1 MNEEQAKHDIIQG
14 RTALGIEFGSTRIKA
29 VLIDSSH
36 APVASSGYDWENK
49 LEDGLWTYQW
59 ADVWTGLTESFKK
72 LTDDVK
78 SRYGIELKTAGAI
91 GISAMMHGYIAL
103 GCDGEPL
110 VPFRTWRNT
119 TTERAA
125 ALLTEKFGFN
135 IPLRWSVAH
144 LYQAMLNGES
154 HVRDVT
160 FLTTLAG
167 YVHWKLTGRKVLG
180 IGDASGMFP
189 IDSKT
194 NDYHAGMIA
203 KFAEIA
209 EEFKFGRNLTD
220 ILPEVQTAG
229 DDAGELT
236 EEGARLLDPSGR
248 LEPGI
253 PFCPPEGDA
262 GTGMVATNSVA
273 ERTGNVSAGTS
284 IFAMIVLE
292 RDLSKIY
299 TEIDMVTT
307 PAGKPVAMVH
317 CNNCTSDIDAWI
329 RLFGEAV
336 AMFGNE
342 VSKRELYDAMYAKA
356 LDGETDGGGVLSY
369 NYYAGEPI
377 TGLDEGR
384 PLLVRSP
391 DGRFTLANLMRSAL
405 YSAMGTLKIGMDIL
419 TEKERVHLDKLLG
432 HGGFFKA
439 RGVGQKLMASALGVP
454 VAVMESAGEGGAW
467 GIALLAAYNKR
478 RTAGETLESYLS
490 DKVFDKIFSESA
502 EPDADGAKG
511 FAAYMERY
519 AQGLAVERAAVA
531 HLKY

>member
-1 MNEEQAKHDIIQG
+1 MGEEQAKLDIIQG
-14 RTALGIEFGSTRIKA
+14 RTALGIELGSTRVKA

-36 APVASSGYDWENK
+36 APVASGGYDWENR
-49 LEDGLWTYQW
+49 LEDGIWTYRW
-59 ADVWTGLTESFKK
+59 ADVWTGLTESFRK
-72 LTDDVK
+72 LAGDVRN
-78 SRYGIELKTAGAI
+78 RYGTELKTTGSI

-103 GCDGEPL
+103 GGGGEPL

-135 IPLRWSVAH
+135 IPLRWSAAH
-144 LYQAMLNGES
+144 LYQAMLNGER
-154 HVRDVT
+154 HVRDVK

-180 IGDASGMFP
+180 VGDASGMFP

-194 NDYHAGMIA
+194 NGYHAGMIA
-203 KFAEIA
+203 KFAEVAA
-209 EEFKFGRNLTD
+209 EYAPGLSLTD
-220 ILPEVQTAG
+220 ILPEVLTAG
-229 DDAGELT
+229 EDAGTLT

-248 LEPGI
+248 LEAGI

-292 RDLSKIY
+292 HDLSKIY

-307 PAGKPVAMVH
+307 PAGRPVAMVH
-317 CNNCTSDIDAWI
+317 CNNCTTDIDAWI
-329 RLFGEAV
+329 RVFGEAV
-336 AMFGNE
+336 STLGHE
-342 VSKRELYDAMYAKA
+342 VSKPELYDAMYTKA
-356 LDGETDGGGVLSY
+356 LEGDADGGGVLSY

-377 TGLDEGR
+377 TGFDEGR
-384 PLLVRSP
+384 PLLVRPP

-467 GIALLAAYNKR
+467 GIALLAAYRERKA
-478 RTAGETLESYLS
+478 AGETLESYLS
-490 DKVFDKIFSESA
+490 DKVFDKVFSESA
-502 EPDADGAKG
+502 EPDADAAKG

-519 AQGLAVERAAVA
+519 SRGLAVERAAVEN
-531 HLKY
+531 LK

>member
-1 MNEEQAKHDIIQG
+1 MNGEQTKRDIIQG
-14 RTALGIEFGSTRIKA
+14 RTALGIELGSTRVKA

-36 APVASSGYDWENK
+36 APAASGGYDWENR
-49 LEDGLWTYQW
+49 LEDGVWTYRW
-59 ADVWTGLTESFKK
+59 TDVWAGLAESFRK
-72 LTDDVK
+72 LADDVG
-78 SRYGIELKTAGAI
+78 SRYGTELKTTGSI

-103 GCDGEPL
+103 GGDGEPL

-135 IPLRWSVAH
+135 IPQRWSVAH

-154 HVRDVT
+154 HVRGVK

-194 NDYHAGMIA
+194 NDYNAGMIA

-209 EEFKFGRNLTD
+209 AEFEPGWNLTD
-220 ILPEVQTAG
+220 ILPEVLTAG
-229 DDAGELT
+229 GNAGSLT
-236 EEGARLLDPSGR
+236 EEGARLLDPSGH

-317 CNNCTSDIDAWI
+317 CNNCTTDIDAWI
-329 RLFGEAV
+329 RLFGEALSTLGHE
-336 AMFGNE
+336 A
-342 VSKRELYDAMYAKA
+342 SKSELYDAMYAKA
-356 LDGETDGGGVLSY
+356 LDGDADGGGVLSY

-377 TGLDEGR
+377 TGFDEGR
-384 PLLVRSP
+384 PLLVRP
-391 DGRFTLANLMRSAL
+391 PGGRFTLANLMRSAL

-419 TEKERVHLDKLLG
+419 TEKEQVHLDKLLG

-467 GIALLAAYNKR
+467 GIALLAAYSKR
-478 RTAGETLESYLS
+478 KTAGETLESYLS
-490 DKVFDKIFSESA
+490 DKVFDKVFSESA

-511 FAAYMERY
+511 FAAFMERY
-519 AQGLAVERAAVA
+519 MRGFAIERAAVE
-531 HLKY
+531 HLK